1 MSVRIRC
8 VTPHT
13 ALCALLDVPA
23 ANFASCSVVSEAGA
37 PSNSAADPGS
47 LWGLVVAAAVCCVLV
62 GS

>member
-1 MSVRIRC
+1 M
-8 VTPHT
+8 

-37 PSNSAADPGS
+37 PFNSAADPGS